1 MPIPMAQWD
10 QAGGNPAG
18 SGFRAVNT
26 VVPVHPPARFI
37 HLPSDAVASSPVVGP
52 NGTIHV
58 GTQSGTLYVCR
69 PDRGLPRR
77 APFERETRIA
87 GIEFAVHTPAVAADG
102 SVYCICTTK
111 PNPRDH
117 RNPPAPTN
125 HIVAVN
131 PDGTV
136 RWTLGVPPQQGDS
149 KWSTGYVR
157 GAPRVLS
164 HGSTARILFAVDYE
178 LTVRYPELGSD
189 GPMYVRHLG
198 ILDESGVFRL
208 FHRYEEE
215 RLFVDARG
223 GGGVGS
229 TVTRDDLPD
238 LPDGPKLPEGTHPYR
253 DTPIVFGSM
262 PSNDPW
268 TIVVCGRSGVY
279 GFRWSYLD
287 DSLVTEP
294 GRFGTASASTSPSA
308 FANGLLGVAGSNA
321 MALYDT
327 NAFTL
332 YAHTQILG
340 RETMAAGGLR
350 QVYCLSRGG
359 VLDLVDS
366 NGEGRKRRQLGAD
379 TVAFPVLSA
388 NHVHVVTM
396 TELRTLTLDLEDV
409 ASVDLRNLSSFPGR
423 SSPAIGPDGS
433 VYLAIGSYLHCYLAP
448 GTALDPDDRI
458 VR

>member
-1 MPIPMAQWD
+1 MQVPMAQWD

-26 VVPVHPPARFI
+26 VVPVHPPARYI
-37 HLPSDAVASSPVVGP
+37 QLPSDAVGSSPVIGP

-69 PDRGLPRR
+69 LDRDLPRR

-102 SVYCICTTK
+102 SVYCICSTK

-117 RNPPAPTN
+117 RSPPAPTN
-125 HIVAVN
+125 LVVAVN

-136 RWTLGVPPQQGDS
+136 RWTVEVPPQQGDFN
-149 KWSTGYVR
+149 WSTGFVR

-164 HGSTARILFAVDYE
+164 HGTMARILFAVDYE
-178 LTVRYPELGSD
+178 LAVRYPNIGGQWPL
-189 GPMYVRHLG
+189 YVRHLG
-198 ILDESGVFRL
+198 ILDETGAFRL

-215 RLFVDARG
+215 RVFIDPHGSG
-223 GGGVGS
+223 GFGA
-229 TVTRDDLPD
+229 TVTLDDLPE

-253 DTPIVFGSM
+253 DTPVVFGSM

-287 DSLVTEP
+287 ESFVTEP

-308 FANGLLGVAGSNA
+308 FANGLLAVAGSNA
-321 MALYDT
+321 VALYDT
-327 NAFTL
+327 DRFTL
-332 YAHTQILG
+332 YAQTNILG

-350 QVYCLSRGG
+350 QIYCLSRGG
-359 VLDLVDS
+359 VLNLVDS
-366 NGEGRKRRQLGAD
+366 NGTVRKRRQLGTD

-409 ASVDLRNLSSFPGR
+409 ATVDLQGRSSYPGR

-433 VYLAIGSYLHCYLAP
+433 VYLAIGSYLLCYLAA

>member
-1 MPIPMAQWD
+1 MKVPMAQWD
-10 QAGGNPAG
+10 QAGGNWAG

-26 VVPVHPPARFI
+26 VVPVHPPARLI
-37 HLPSDAVASSPVVGP
+37 QLPSQVGSSPVIGP

-58 GTQSGTLYVCR
+58 GTQSGDLYVCR
-69 PDRGLPRR
+69 LDRDLPRR
-77 APFERETRIA
+77 APFERKTRIA

-102 SVYCICTTK
+102 SVYCICSTK

-117 RNPPAPTN
+117 RAPPAPTN
-125 HIVAVN
+125 LIVAVN
-131 PDGTV
+131 PNGTV
-136 RWTLGVPPQQGDS
+136 RWTVGVPPQQGDFN
-149 KWSTGYVR
+149 WSTGFVR

-164 HGSTARILFAVDYE
+164 HDSTARILFAVDYE
-178 LTVRYPELGSD
+178 LEVKYPDTGGQ
-189 GPMYVRHLG
+189 GPMYARHLG
-198 ILDESGVFRL
+198 ILDETGAFRL

-215 RLFVDARG
+215 RLFVDAHG
-223 GGGVGS
+223 GGGFGA
-229 TVTRDDLPD
+229 TVTVDDLPE

-253 DTPIVFGSM
+253 DTPVVFGSM

-268 TIVVCGRSGVY
+268 TIVVSGRSGMY

-287 DSLVTEP
+287 DSFVTEP
-294 GRFGTASASTSPSA
+294 GRFGTASGSTSPAA
-308 FANGLLGVAGSNA
+308 FANGLLAVAGSNA
-321 MALYDT
+321 TALYDT
-327 NAFTL
+327 DGFTF
-332 YAHTQILG
+332 YAKTNILG

-350 QVYCLSRGG
+350 QIYCLSRGG
-359 VLDLVDS
+359 LLDLVDS

-396 TELRTLTLDLEDV
+396 HELRTLTLDLEDV
-409 ASVDLRNLSSFPGR
+409 ASVDLRGRSTFPGR

-433 VYLAIGSYLHCYLAP
+433 VYLAIGDYLHCFLAP
-448 GTALDPDDRI
+448 GTALNPDDRI